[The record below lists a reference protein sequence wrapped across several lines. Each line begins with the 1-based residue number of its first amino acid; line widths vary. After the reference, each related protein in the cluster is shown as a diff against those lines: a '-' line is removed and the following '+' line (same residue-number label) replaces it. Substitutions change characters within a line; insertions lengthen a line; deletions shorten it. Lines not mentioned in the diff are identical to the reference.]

1 MMHKKLRNKGEAVKK
16 KNEKQRIGARTR
28 GENAQVFTQNGEEDE
43 KSPAWVK
50 KIGMRFFFSGSS
62 RAESDLF
69 RYICTLNRCVL
80 LASPE
85 HNFPSHSPTR
95 PDPPCEWELLPV

>member
-1 MMHKKLRNKGEAVKK
+1 MGEGVKAKKRKTADMRVREEKTPKSSPKTGKK
-16 KNEKQRIGARTR
+16 TR
-28 GENAQVFTQNGEEDE
+28 KV
-43 KSPAWVK
+43 PAWVK

>member
-1 MMHKKLRNKGEAVKK
+1 MREEKTPKSSPQTGKKTKK
-16 KNEKQRIGARTR
+16 
-28 GENAQVFTQNGEEDE
+28 V
-43 KSPAWVK
+43 PALVK
-50 KIGMRFFFSGSS
+50 KIGMHFFFSGSS
-62 RAESDLF
+62 CAESDLF

-95 PDPPCEWELLPV
+95 PDPPCEWELLPVWNK